1 MLRGDCVGYQIDYKP
16 IKKIRGCE
24 QNRSR
29 KAVLTGIFIT
39 FFLLSICSIWSS
51 GKKMVAQVFFPE
63 KSVFMTN
70 ALEDLTDDLK
80 KGESLPDA
88 LESFCR
94 SVIKESDNGEN

>member
-1 MLRGDCVGYQIDYKP
+1 
-16 IKKIRGCE
+16 
-24 QNRSR
+24 
-29 KAVLTGIFIT
+29 
-39 FFLLSICSIWSS
+39 
-51 GKKMVAQVFFPE
+51 MVAQVFFPE